1 MLDMLYDLLR
11 SSTGLCLVV
20 VGLGFLLEPARQRAR
35 AAFGVLYMGVG
46 AAFLFSWVSAFVI
59 LPGPIDLALLA
70 AIVYSLGLSVLDM
83 NVYLFGDE
91 AHRGAR
97 RRLAI
102 AGLAWSL
109 IIWLLPF
116 IDSALGL
123 KPVTVNVE
131 DGRPLALFQSV
142 AYLAVY
148 FWPIAMAVVSLR
160 IARYRLADLPKDS
173 RSVRALGRVLAGTVA
188 ILAAIGLGIL
198 LSNRPL
204 YRIGHALLELGLIG
218 WYLYVRA
225 RPDVFSKARADIGAS
240 HRKRLEL
247 GPEEAAAI
255 GSQLDAL
262 ASGGDLLS
270 DPELD
275 LPGLAKA
282 AGLPAYRLSAY
293 FNAHRGE
300 SFSAWLNAARIDRAC
315 LLLRERPELGILDV
329 AFEVGYGSK
338 GTFNSQFQRRVGM
351 TPSEY
356 RARGL
361 APEAGRP

>member
-1 MLDMLYDLLR
+1 MLYDLLR
-11 SSTGLCLVV
+11 SSAGLCLVV
-20 VGLGFLLEPARQRAR
+20 VGCGFLLEPARQRAR
-35 AAFGVLYMGVG
+35 ATFGALYIGVG
-46 AAFLFSWVSAFVI
+46 AAFLFSWVSAFVT

-70 AIVYSLGLSVLDM
+70 AIVYSLGLSVLDI
-83 NVYLFGDE
+83 NIYLFGDE
-91 AHRGAR
+91 AHHGAR
-97 RRLAI
+97 RRLAL

-109 IIWLLPF
+109 LIWLLPF
-116 IDSALGL
+116 LDLALGL
-123 KPVTVNVE
+123 TPVTVNVE
-131 DGRPLALFQSV
+131 DGRPLAPFQSV

-148 FWPIAMAVVSLR
+148 FWPLAMAVVSLR
-160 IARYRLADLPKDS
+160 IARYRLSDLPTDS
-173 RSVRALGRVLAGTVA
+173 RSVRSLGRVLAGTVA
-188 ILAAIGLGIL
+188 ILASIGLGIL
-198 LSNRPL
+198 LGNRPL
-204 YRIGHALLELGLIG
+204 YRAGHVLLELGLIG

-247 GPEEAAAI
+247 GPEEASAI
-255 GSQLDAL
+255 GASLATL
-262 ASGGDLLS
+262 AASGEFLS

-275 LPGLAKA
+275 LPRLAKA
-282 AGLPAYRLSAY
+282 AGLPSYRLSAY

-315 LLLRERPELGILDV
+315 ILLRERPELGILDI

-356 RARGL
+356 RHSASTKSTDSTK
-361 APEAGRP
+361 